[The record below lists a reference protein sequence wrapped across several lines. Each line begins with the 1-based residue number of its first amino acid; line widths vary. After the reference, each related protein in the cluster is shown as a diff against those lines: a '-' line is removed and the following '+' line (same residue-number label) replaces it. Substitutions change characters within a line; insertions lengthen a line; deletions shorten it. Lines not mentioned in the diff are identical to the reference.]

1 MSENSAPRRVIRT
14 WHMDSRRW
22 AAFRPRA
29 GDIVV
34 ATYPKCG
41 TTWMQQI
48 VSLLIFQSA
57 EPRPVMQMAP
67 WIDARFLH
75 PLNDMIATVEA
86 QTHRRS
92 LKSHL
97 PFDALPHYRDVR
109 YIHVAR
115 DGLDALMSW
124 HNHSLRYKRHASLD
138 AAGMSDDTVARPY
151 PRPAEDPRA
160 FFREW
165 MGLEGSEREGDVSAA
180 AFFDTEKSYWSARR
194 AENLLLVHYND
205 LLADLDGEMRRVASF
220 LQIETPAALW
230 PRLVDAA
237 TFASMKRE
245 GAALLPTAEAGF
257 DGGPSGFLYAGRNE
271 RWREAL
277 REEDAA
283 LYRARAA
290 REMSA
295 SLNQWLAQGRRGGD
309 PRAVGD

>member
-48 VSLLIFQSA
+48 VSLLTFQSA
-57 EPRPVMQMAP
+57 EPRAVTQMAP
-67 WIDARFLH
+67 WIDARFTR
-75 PLNDMIATVEA
+75 PLDEMIATVES

-138 AAGMSDDTVARPY
+138 VAGMSDETVARPY

-180 AFFDTEKSYWSARR
+180 AFFDTEKSYWSARWS
-194 AENLLLVHYND
+194 ENLLLVHYND

-220 LQIETPAALW
+220 LQVETRASLW
-230 PRLVDAA
+230 PRLVEAA

-245 GAALLPTAEAGF
+245 GAALLPTADAGF
-257 DGGPSGFLYAGRNE
+257 DGGSDGFIYAGRNE

-277 REEDAA
+277 SEEDAA
-283 LYRARAA
+283 FYRARAA

-295 SLNQWLAQGRRGGD
+295 GLNQWLAQGRRGGD
-309 PRAVGD
+309 TRAVGD